1 MAIANYFYNK
11 TTRKYVALFGTLF
24 NQLKIERENN
34 AGTKVQELIVP
45 LAYGPYQKFLS
56 RITQDPNL
64 NRASAIT
71 LPRMA
76 FEITSYQ
83 YDGERNIAVTKKVRK
98 EQKPESDDARN
109 FVYSPTPY
117 NIEFSLFIMTKYSED
132 ATKIMEQIV
141 PFFQPDFTVTAN
153 LIDDLDPIDV
163 PIILNGVSTEEI
175 YEGDYIER
183 RAVMYT
189 LNFTM
194 KAWFFGPQR
203 SSKIIKFIDTQYA
216 ADTAANAAFEEH
228 VTIQPGLTANGTPTT
243 DINNTIP
250 YTDIEF
256 DDDWGI
262 IKITESL

>member
-64 NRASAIT
+64 DRASAIT

-98 EQKPESDDARN
+98 EQKPEDDDARN

-163 PIILNGVSTEEI
+163 PIILNGVQ
-175 YEGDYIER
+175 YEDNYDGEFTRR
-183 RAVMYT
+183 RAVVYT
-189 LNFTM
+189 LNFTA
-194 KAWFFGPQR
+194 KTYIYGPMSNQGV
-203 SSKIIKFIDTQYA
+203 IKTVQADLG
-216 ADTAANAAFEEH
+216 ADTD
-228 VTIQPGLTANGTPTT
+228 PKLTRDERIIVVPNPTT
-243 DINNTIP
+243 ADADDDFGFTTTISS
-250 YTDIEF
+250 F
-256 DDDWGI
+256 DDSKRYNPVTD
-262 IKITESL
+262 TDE